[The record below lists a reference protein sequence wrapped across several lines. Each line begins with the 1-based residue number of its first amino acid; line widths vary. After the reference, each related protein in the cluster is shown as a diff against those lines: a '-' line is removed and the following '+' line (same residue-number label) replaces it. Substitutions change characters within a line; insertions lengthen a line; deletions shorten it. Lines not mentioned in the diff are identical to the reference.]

1 MNHSILFSLL
11 LFATVQGAIAQ
22 VPAPLNDTGI
32 ARVEVSGIALGR
44 LSPGLRQDLDALV
57 GSFYTAESAAAL
69 AARIEQEQPEFVAAV
84 RAVPLGPDGDIELIF
99 MVARIS
105 GDRDLESNINA
116 RYMVEDIEITGVP
129 ETGFSAALRADMH
142 ALVGQ
147 RLDPGKADEIQ
158 RRIEGELSGYDVY
171 RRIERGSERG
181 RIRLNYHAERKPW
194 IPFTRHSSQFAYH
207 SRQGFGALFDVPA
220 IVRNNHRFAIGSAFH
235 QQDDLIERYSGFR
248 LSYEN
253 RMAGTERL
261 GVRVEFSRFGQK
273 WRRVTLLALETAPDG
288 PEAYR
293 TRQTIEPAVTLAL
306 SPELRVRAGASF
318 SNLESYSESPDSQTI
333 GVGLLSIHYDDGR
346 VGDSGHGVEAAY
358 EVRTATGRLE
368 SDLIYTR
375 HFGEVNYEYERGES
389 AVEASLIVGRI
400 SGPAPLFE
408 RFSLGNTSTLRGW
421 NKFDIAPAGGDRV
434 AHHSLEYRFHGFA
447 VFYDLGSVWDHG
459 AKATIRV
466 AGGFGFHDDAFSM
479 TVGFPI
485 NAESVRP
492 ILMAKV
498 VF

>member
-1 MNHSILFSLL
+1 MKHPILFAFVLL
-11 LFATVQGAIAQ
+11 ATVQGAIAQ
-22 VPAPLNDTGI
+22 VPAPPDDTGI

-57 GSFYTAESAAAL
+57 GSSYAAESAAAL

-84 RAVPLGPDGDIELIF
+84 RAVPLGPDGGIELIF

-116 RYMVEDIEITGVP
+116 RYMVEDVEITGVP
-129 ETGFSAALRADMH
+129 ETGFSPALRADIH
-142 ALVGQ
+142 ALAGQ

-158 RRIEGELSGYDVY
+158 RRMERELPGYDVY
-171 RRIERGSERG
+171 RRIERGNERG
-181 RIRLNYHAERKPW
+181 RIRLSFHAERKPW
-194 IPFTRHSSQFAYH
+194 IPFTGHASRFAYH

-220 IVRNNHRFAIGSAFH
+220 IVWNNHRFAIGSAFH
-235 QQDDLIERYSGFR
+235 QQDDSIERYSGFR

-253 RMAGTERL
+253 RVASTERL
-261 GVRVEFSRFGQK
+261 GLRVEFSRFGQK
-273 WRRVTLLALETAPDG
+273 WRRVTLLALESAPDG

-293 TRQTIEPAVTLAL
+293 TRQTVEPSVTFAL

-318 SNLESYSESPDSQTI
+318 TNLESHSKSPDSETI
-333 GVGLLSIHYDDGR
+333 GVGLLSIHYEHGRDD
-346 VGDSGHGVEAAY
+346 DSGHGVEAAY
-358 EVRTATGRLE
+358 EVRTATRRLE

-375 HFGEVNYEYERGES
+375 HFGEVNYEYERGDS
-389 AVEASLIVGRI
+389 AVEASVFVGRI
-400 SGPAPLFE
+400 SGRAPLFE

-434 AHHSLEYRFHGFA
+434 AHHSLEYRFHGLA
-447 VFYDLGSVWDHG
+447 VFYDLGSVWDRG
-459 AKATIRV
+459 AEATIRV